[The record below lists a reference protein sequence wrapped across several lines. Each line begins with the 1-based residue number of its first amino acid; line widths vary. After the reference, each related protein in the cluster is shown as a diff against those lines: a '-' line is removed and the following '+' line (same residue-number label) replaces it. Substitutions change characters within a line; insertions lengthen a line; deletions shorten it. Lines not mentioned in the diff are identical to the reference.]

1 MNQESQR
8 QYGAVKTE
16 VPQAAFI
23 HDVMNLNN
31 CMTAPSLTYLVLM
44 TSSYAWSST
53 LSAGDLF
60 NFQDYRVE
68 MFNHCCKRIKA
79 TV

>member
-44 TSSYAWSST
+44 TSSYA
-53 LSAGDLF
+53 
-60 NFQDYRVE
+60 
-68 MFNHCCKRIKA
+68 
-79 TV
+79 